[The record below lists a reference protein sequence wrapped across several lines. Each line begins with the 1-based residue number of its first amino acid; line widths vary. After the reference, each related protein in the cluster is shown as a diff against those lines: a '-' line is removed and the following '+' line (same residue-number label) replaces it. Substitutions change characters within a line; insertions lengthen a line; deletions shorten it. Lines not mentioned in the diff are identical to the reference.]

1 MNFYK
6 KIVNVLLELNKSNPK
21 HNLGKHIAT
30 SVDSSTTTSDLWGM
44 SDEELY
50 NSLRNYQL
58 SMEMDVHHDESEIDK
73 IVRDGLRLGQIL
85 ESGEDEYYEEY

>member
-21 HNLGKHIAT
+21 HNFGKHIAT

-44 SDEELY
+44 SDKELY

-58 SMEMDVHHDESEIDK
+58 SMEMDVPHDEESEIDK
-73 IVRDGLRLGQIL
+73 IVAEGMRLNQIL
-85 ESGEDEYYEEY
+85 ENEDEY